1 MMNRKSND
9 DRVVDYLRSAITDGS
24 AGLNDV
30 PALLKRVI
38 EEGLWRERFV
48 QQSKQSTCFT
58 SFKEFVETAPPEGL
72 GTNIRTLQRLC
83 ADEPE
88 ILELLEQMRITAPAR
103 RGGDRR
109 SAKFKRN
116 NVPIEKNIRG
126 NSSGYSMKRLHK
138 HSQALYQRVLNGEL
152 TINQAMI
159 ACNLRQKSF
168 YITKDIKKTAQSIRM
183 HFTESEITRLIKH
196 LSTGEK

>member
-1 MMNRKSND
+1 MTNRKSND
-9 DRVVDYLRSAITDGS
+9 DRLVDYLRSAITDGS

-38 EEGLWRERFV
+38 EEDLWRERFV
-48 QQSKQSTCFT
+48 QQSKQSTCFP
-58 SFKEFVETAPPEGL
+58 SFKEFVEAAPPEGL
-72 GTNIRTLQRLC
+72 GTNLKTLQRLC

-116 NVPIEKNIRG
+116 NVPIEKSNRG

-138 HSQALYQRVLNGEL
+138 HSPALYQKVLDGEI

-159 ACNLRQKSF
+159 AANLRQTSI
-168 YITKDIKKTAQSIRM
+168 YITKDIEKTAQSIRM
-183 HFTESEITRLIKH
+183 HFTEPEIARLIKH
-196 LSTGEK
+196 LSTGKE